1 MGIEASTENQKTK
14 AQYDAL
20 LQECDAEKVNL

>member
-14 AQYDAL
+14 AKYDAL
-20 LQECDAEKVNL
+20 LQEYEAEKVNL